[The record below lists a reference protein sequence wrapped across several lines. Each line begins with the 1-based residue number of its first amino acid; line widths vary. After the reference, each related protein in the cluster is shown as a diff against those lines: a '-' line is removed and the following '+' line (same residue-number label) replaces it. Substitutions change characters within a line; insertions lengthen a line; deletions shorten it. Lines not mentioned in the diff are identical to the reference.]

1 MSKYPIE
8 PPWWKTGAINNPK
21 IIYIEN
27 ALKTTFLWNISVSKI
42 IVGIC
47 HVIGISKL
55 LLDSSKNSSGI

>member
-21 IIYIEN
+21 NIYIEN
-27 ALKTTFLWNISVSKI
+27 ALKTTFLWNISVSKTT
-42 IVGIC
+42 VGIC

-55 LLDSSKNSSGI
+55 L